1 MFAPALLRRPS
12 AGRPVVAA
20 ALATVIA
27 LTMPAIARADV
38 DIPALAGRP
47 GAAKPMRDGQAW
59 MGWSVGAQTATSAA
73 LPGSP
78 STLAATTQIA
88 GVDVSS
94 WDGNVDWASRWSSG
108 RRFAYVKATEGTTYV
123 NPYFA
128 QQYNGSYQVG
138 MIRGAYHFARP
149 DRSTGR
155 VQADFFASKGGA
167 WSADGRTLPGTID
180 LESNPYGAMC
190 YGLTRT
196 QMTSWIAD
204 FLARYRARTGRHA
217 VIYTTNAW
225 WTTCTGN
232 TTKFT
237 ATSPLWIARW
247 ASTPGTLPAKY
258 PYYTFWQYSNSP
270 YDKDYFNGDLSRLRA
285 LALG

>member
-1 MFAPALLRRPS
+1 MPALPTSARPLM
-12 AGRPVVAA
+12 ARAVAVAAVVAA
-20 ALATVIA
+20 LIA
-27 LTMPAIARADV
+27 PSSLARADSESESG
-38 DIPALAGRP
+38 PRRP
-47 GAAKPMRDGQAW
+47 GVTQPLRAGQAW
-59 MGWSVGAQTATSAA
+59 MGWSVAAQSAA
-73 LPGSP
+73 STAVAAPP
-78 STLAATTQIA
+78 ATLATVTQTP

-94 WDGNVDWASRWSSG
+94 WDGTVDWASRWSSG

-128 QQYNGSYQVG
+128 QQYTGSYQVG

-155 VQADFFASKGGA
+155 VQADFFATKGGA

-190 YGLTRT
+190 YGLTKA

-204 FLARYRARTGRHA
+204 FLARYKARTGRYA
-217 VIYTTNAW
+217 VIYTTNSW

-232 TTKFT
+232 TTQFT
-237 ATSPLWIARW
+237 ATSPLWVARW
-247 ASTPGTLPAKY
+247 ATTPGTLPAKY
-258 PYYTFWQYSNSP
+258 PYYTFWQYSNTP

>member
-1 MFAPALLRRPS
+1 MSALPSPRRALLAR
-12 AGRPVVAA
+12 ATAVAA
-20 ALATVIA
+20 AIA
-27 LTMPAIARADV
+27 ALLSTSSLARAESGPV
-38 DIPALAGRP
+38 PGPLRP
-47 GAAKPMRDGQAW
+47 GAAQPLRSGQAW
-59 MGWSVGAQTATSAA
+59 MGWSVGAQKVTSAELA
-73 LPGSP
+73 SPP
-78 STLAATTQIA
+78 STLSTTTPIA

-190 YGLTRT
+190 YGLSKT
-196 QMTSWIAD
+196 QMTAWIAD

-232 TTKFT
+232 TTQFT

-247 ASTPGTLPAKY
+247 ASTPGTLPGKY